1 MNSLLLR
8 GVTCDGRQFRSAA
21 AFVEFHQQSIAI
33 AFGLAVFVLRGSL
46 RKEQL
51 GVLLH
56 LSEDL
61 VDNFLVFIHNID
73 EHLFLKKTR

>member
-1 MNSLLLR
+1 MIK

-21 AFVEFHQQSIAI
+21 AFVEFHQQSVAV
-33 AFGLAVFVLRGSL
+33 AFGLAVFVLRGLL
-46 RKEQL
+46 RKKQL
-51 GVLLH
+51 SVLLH

-73 EHLFLKKTR
+73 EHLYLKKQS